1 VECYYHRSLYS
12 NYDANG
18 IVTPKPENEWTTYEE
33 RKWSYDWKARTILI
47 SSLGVDEYYRI
58 SNCRSVKDMWDT
70 LEIAHEGTNDV
81 KQSKIN
87 VLTQEFEFFR
97 IKDGETISDMQKR
110 FIYLTNRLH
119 MLGKDATSIFLSR
132 CIQFFKN

>member
-1 VECYYHRSLYS
+1 
-12 NYDANG
+12 
-18 IVTPKPENEWTTYEE
+18 
-33 RKWSYDWKARTILI
+33 
-47 SSLGVDEYYRI
+47 
-58 SNCRSVKDMWDT
+58 MWDT

-119 MLGKDATSIFLSR
+119 MLGKDVTSIFLSR